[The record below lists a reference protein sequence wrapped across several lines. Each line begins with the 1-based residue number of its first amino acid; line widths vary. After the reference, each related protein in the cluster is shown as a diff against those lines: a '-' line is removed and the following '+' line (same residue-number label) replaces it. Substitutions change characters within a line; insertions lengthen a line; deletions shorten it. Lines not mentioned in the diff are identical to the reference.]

1 MVTTKVTPKD
11 KIQKANNQNI
21 SSQWHH
27 QSLKKTPKIK
37 TQILKRISS
46 SEHKRQ
52 DALY

>member
-1 MVTTKVTPKD
+1 MVTTKETPKD

-37 TQILKRISS
+37 TQILKSISF
-46 SEHKRQ
+46 SEQKKQ